1 MKNNIISTIYK
12 NSVLILICFLIN
24 ITSISAQNN
33 IGFTISEDLKGNSAK
48 SLVLNGSAYLTSA
61 NGDPA
66 GNGWLRLT
74 TTEEVPKRQ
83 KKKGMVGYALL
94 KNTFPSSMGVV
105 LDLEFS
111 IWGGTGAD
119 GFSFYL
125 YDATYAPGGTK
136 TFVPGGKGGS
146 LGYAQSELHNSK
158 GLSGGYIGVGIDE
171 FGNFGNDDD
180 KKSGGFTYKWPE
192 KNQFPNAITIRG
204 SQASK
209 YKFLK
214 GIKQEDLGNI
224 LGDSN
229 FTLDKKSV
237 SKRPTE
243 NTYYRRIILQILPKT
258 VNNKTQYEV
267 TLRMKISKTTDF
279 KTVLGPFMVDE
290 APPANL
296 ALGFGASTGGSDN
309 YHEVRNITVTT
320 PGGVRVTKEA
330 DKGEVYVGDELTYTI
345 NVFNQDTKDLKGLLF
360 KDQLPNHF
368 QVTSVEFKNNGNE
381 KNKAHNF
388 SKDNLKDISVDLAA
402 MGEGTFIVKGIVT
415 GIPDDKIIRNTAI
428 FKANGKTPD
437 LDETNDI
444 ATVETKIL
452 NSSSDNCGCPV
463 GAKEMKAEN
472 LIVTNGDVFCVSK
485 DLYLNKGNFILN
497 PGGKVYVQSGA
508 KLVVEGTF
516 IQYGGLLEVCPTG
529 GVDVNG
535 SAIFGCA
542 TTGKDAVI
550 TLYEKAYFT
559 VTGSF
564 LQENPGSTAKAV
576 INMYDGAFV
585 EVCGTYT
592 QQSTTYPIVNYR
604 GVGDVNAYFVNKSD
618 ASGGGNS
625 IISYAENVTW
635 ITMDKVGED
644 GKAPISNGNAQWCG
658 PYATKEKCPTLWPDG
673 LTNNIEGKCHEAEG
687 IVNAKPSIKLEK
699 TGVFEDVNKNGY
711 ADVQDLITYSF
722 KVYNTGNV
730 PLQNIVIKDTK
741 LGTALNV
748 KYVSG
753 DINKDGKLDKEE
765 IWVYTATYNINM
777 EDVKKKGVYNIAEV
791 SAEDK
796 DQKVV
801 KSTSTDPNPLPET
814 TPGHPGIDKDCP
826 LCTIV
831 ILKGRSVF
839 ITNPH
844 IYQQF
849 KNN

>member
-12 NSVLILICFLIN
+12 NSVFMLVCLLVN
-24 ITSISAQNN
+24 LTSVFAQGNQ
-33 IGFTISEDLKGNSAK
+33 GFTISESLKTNVAT
-48 SLVLNGSAYLTSA
+48 SLKLDGSARLTS
-61 NGDPA
+61 GVDDPI

-74 TTEEVPKRQ
+74 TTEEVKWPKQ
-83 KKKGMVGYALL
+83 KEGMVGYALL

-125 YDATYAPGGTK
+125 YDAAYAPDGTK
-136 TFVPGGKGGS
+136 PFVPGGKGGS
-146 LGYAQSELHNSK
+146 LGYAQSKQHNSK

-171 FGNFGNDDD
+171 YGNFGNADDG
-180 KKSGGFTYKWPE
+180 KEGGFGAKGE
-192 KNQFPNAITIRG
+192 FKNAISIRG

-209 YKFLK
+209 YKFLE
-214 GIKQEDLGNI
+214 GIKQKDLGNI
-224 LGDSN
+224 LGESN

-237 SKRPTE
+237 SQRPSDDS
-243 NTYYRRIILQILPKT
+243 YYRRLILQIVP
-258 VNNKTQYEV
+258 VGSSGQYEV
-267 TLRMKISKTTDF
+267 TMRMKISKTADF
-279 KTVLGPFMVDE
+279 KTVLGPFMIDE

-320 PGGVRVTKEA
+320 PGGVRVTKGVN
-330 DKGEVYVGDELTYTI
+330 KSEVYVGDELTYTI

-360 KDQLPNHF
+360 NDQLPKHF
-368 QVTSVEFKNNGNE
+368 QVTSVEFKNNGNI
-381 KNKAHNF
+381 KNKAYNL

-402 MGEGTFIVKGIVT
+402 MSEGTFIVKGIVT

-437 LDETNDI
+437 LDETNDV
-444 ATVETKIL
+444 ATIETKIL
-452 NSSSDNCGCPV
+452 NSSSANCGCPV
-463 GAKEMKAEN
+463 GAKEMKPTD
-472 LIVTNGDVFCVSK
+472 LIINSNDVFCVSRDLQLK
-485 DLYLNKGNFILN
+485 DGGLTIH
-497 PGGKVYVQSGA
+497 PGGKLYVSEGV
-508 KLVVEGTF
+508 KLSITGVFT
-516 IQYGGLLEVCPTG
+516 QYGGTIEVCPTG
-529 GVDVNG
+529 GIDITG
-535 SAIFGCA
+535 SANFGRG
-542 TTGKDAVI
+542 TTRKDAII
-550 TLYEKAYFT
+550 TLYEKAFFT

-564 LQENPGSTAKAV
+564 TQEDPSQLDPYGVRSSEKAV

-604 GVGDVNAYFVNKSD
+604 GVGDVNAYFINKSD

-625 IISYAENVTW
+625 IISHAQNVTW
-635 ITMDKVGED
+635 ITMDKVGAD

-658 PYATKEKCPTLWPDG
+658 PNATKEKCPTLWPDG
-673 LTNNIEGKCHEAEG
+673 LTNKIEGKCHEAEG
-687 IVNAKPSIKLEK
+687 IVNGKPAIKLEK
-699 TGVFEDVNKNGY
+699 TGVFVDVNKNGY
-711 ADVQDLITYSF
+711 ADVKDLITYTF

-730 PLQNIVIKDTK
+730 PLQNVVIKDIK
-741 LGTALNV
+741 LGVALDV

-753 DINKDGKLDKEE
+753 DTNTDGKLDKEE
-765 IWVYTATYNINM
+765 IWVYTATYNINK
-777 EDVKKKGVYNIAEV
+777 ENIKKKGVYNIAEV

-796 DQKVV
+796 DKKVV
-801 KSTSTDPNPLPET
+801 KSTSIDPNPLPET
-814 TPGHPGIDKDCP
+814 TPGHPGIDKDCS

-831 ILKGRSVF
+831 ILKGRSLF

-844 IYQQF
+844 IYQ
-849 KNN
+849 KVK